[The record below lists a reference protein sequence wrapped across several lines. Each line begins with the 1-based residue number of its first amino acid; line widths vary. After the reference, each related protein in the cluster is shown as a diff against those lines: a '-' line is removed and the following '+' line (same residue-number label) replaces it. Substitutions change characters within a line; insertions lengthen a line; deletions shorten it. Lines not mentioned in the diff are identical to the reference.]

1 MGSGRRGRAPWS
13 LPGSPPAQPGA
24 PRAARR
30 APGAARGDAGPEA
43 AVLEQ
48 LGQLQ
53 RQQRPTAN
61 FNLGE
66 HRQPQDGPR
75 AAPEHHQTR
84 CSHQRLVRVGDGRD
98 PRGPGAQRAGR
109 AERGEPPPLDLCPAA
124 RPEGGRRRARG
135 PGGRRRRGDA
145 TRGRC
150 GRHIQGPQGDLP
162 ADARRRRLRLVQR
175 AGVLRVGAPCPHR
188 APVTARR
195 LARADD
201 ASRLAR
207 VDSAGSGVARV
218 LGAGNSRSE
227 SSWSR
232 RGESQLFAQSALVI
246 GQLIAARANVRGEA
260 RTNQGN
266 EVRHMQA
273 IHMAAGTGNVPA
285 LEVLLAN
292 GADPNAKARIDSKT
306 HYYPIHDAAFKNQV
320 DALRFLIRSKAEV
333 RATNVDGC
341 TPLHIAAQLGY
352 VDVVEVLLEYATFS
366 EEERRPNLLTMEN
379 ARQEMAV
386 TLAVQSGRFPASKMR
401 LFTQDLAPLDRAEA
415 FCIVARACPSSASAL
430 LSDCHEWDLPGERT
444 HDENPFGMGAHSA
457 PSCGAGRRN
466 SSTNIS
472 EQWRQSIIA
481 GAKEGGVIQIKVDT
495 LVELIEFGAE
505 AAMYL
510 LEALTTTPRV
520 TDLEH
525 NALPV
530 RAYLRPGSEPVQ
542 MACAYSTDRH
552 WKWDPAG
559 PPAWQTRML
568 GLANRTQK
576 DLRHA
581 VEVKTQVVNLQGIIS
596 MKMLLAL
603 SLTPDRRI
611 FTKMAVHG
619 LLKHAWS
626 ELWYLFV
633 IENIHEVIATLILS
647 TWILSSQLTTPG
659 YYTRFAVWAWIASRG
674 IAECLHVACMVARVT
689 IEIGRAQ
696 GLKWAELWSFRF
708 VAGGVTTLLCA
719 QLVST
724 EYWPASGDNAPSI
737 LLAANSL
744 IHWLWLLLQ
753 LRAFPATGSKLLP
766 ILKSIRMIG
775 PMVLIV
781 FFVMMAFVHGFW
793 SFDMEM
799 ADDVKFFEVV
809 TMLFTGENLFL
820 DRDELGEMPAYKR
833 TLYILLTLAGLFMFL
848 ACALNVF
855 IAVLGECYDLE
866 QERMPCSLLQERA
879 RVCCSACLGPRL
891 YLAETW
897 PMAAALPLS
906 IAAALVGVAVHEAVS
921 QQLGAWIV
929 AAALAVSVL
938 FLGGRLEVSITRT
951 WPKRY
956 LWLCYGTSVDE
967 SHFLAAAEAEEGL
980 GRLMRIKQHLHRQA
994 EGVESKID
1002 ELRTRQDSLAELC
1015 SALLERLPPPDQTQT
1030 PGKSPLGHC
1039 SPWRSRAFSR
1049 AGSSA
1054 PLASPGGV
1062 VEAAAHQLWGLQP
1075 RGGAAAEADPR
1086 GGADLHRVV
1095 LGLQRS
1101 QEEQAEVC
1109 DALARKL
1116 DAQQERQEEQGRVC
1130 QQLLGLQQSSSRSL
1144 DEIKKVLVH
1153 AAEHRRAASERRA
1166 RGGRGAAAA
1175 GGPRGAAGPGEESV
1189 VGPASGGAAHELRPA
1204 ASAAHE
1210 LLS

>member
-1 MGSGRRGRAPWS
+1 MQDQRQLSSNSSDSSKGSNDRPPTSTWGSTASRRTARVQHQNTIRPAAPISGWFASATGGTPEGQAPSEPDEPSGVNLRLWTCARQLDQKGVADALGDPAVDVDVEMPQGAAAAVTYKGRKVTCQPMHAAVVFDLSSGRGSSVWVRPAHTGRRSPHVDSRAPTT
-13 LPGSPPAQPGA
+13 PPDS
-24 PRAARR
+24 RAS
-30 APGAARGDAGPEA
+30 
-43 AVLEQ
+43 
-48 LGQLQ
+48 
-53 RQQRPTAN
+53 T
-61 FNLGE
+61 
-66 HRQPQDGPR
+66 
-75 AAPEHHQTR
+75 
-84 CSHQRLVRVGDGRD
+84 
-98 PRGPGAQRAGR
+98 
-109 AERGEPPPLDLCPAA
+109 
-124 RPEGGRRRARG
+124 
-135 PGGRRRRGDA
+135 
-145 TRGRC
+145 
-150 GRHIQGPQGDLP
+150 PQGLASP
-162 ADARRRRLRLVQR
+162 A
-175 AGVLRVGAPCPHR
+175 
-188 APVTARR
+188 
-195 LARADD
+195 
-201 ASRLAR
+201 S
-207 VDSAGSGVARV
+207 SGQ
-218 LGAGNSRSE
+218 

-1062 VEAAAHQLWGLQP
+1062 VEA
-1075 RGGAAAEADPR
+1075 DPR